1 MFLVLKWAEESLVS
15 YAPWFHLISWGL
27 PTLKAGAILILAGVQ
42 GDNVA
47 GICYTGILSKTFILN
62 LGILMVKTM
71 DVKLILLVEKF
82 DTPSLYQPIKKCPKI
97 VKLTNESNS
106 KSFHWEN

>member
-1 MFLVLKWAEESLVS
+1 M
-15 YAPWFHLISWGL
+15 
-27 PTLKAGAILILAGVQ
+27 
-42 GDNVA
+42 A
-47 GICYTGILSKTFILN
+47 GICYTGILSKTCIFLN

-106 KSFHWEN
+106 KSFH